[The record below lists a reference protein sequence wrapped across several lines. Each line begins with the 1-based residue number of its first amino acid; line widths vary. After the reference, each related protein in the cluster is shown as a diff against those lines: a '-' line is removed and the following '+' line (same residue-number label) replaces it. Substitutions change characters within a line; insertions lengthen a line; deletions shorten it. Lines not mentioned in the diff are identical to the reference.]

1 MVKQSTK
8 KTKGC
13 VIRETD
19 DKLVMYHNTDN
30 RIIYIRSKN
39 PRHNM
44 WYKDTEQPDQV
55 SKVFSITNLQNNLA
69 GILVASLI
77 ISFSYILLRVTGVI
91 NGW

>member
-19 DKLVMYHNTDN
+19 DKLVMYHDADN

-39 PRHNM
+39 PKHNM

-55 SKVFSITNLQNNLA
+55 SKVFSITNLRNNLGGFLVSA
-69 GILVASLI
+69 LIL
-77 ISFSYILLRVTGVI
+77 SFGYLVLRGLGVI

>member
-13 VIRETD
+13 VIRE
-19 DKLVMYHNTDN
+19 DKDRIVMYYDKDM

-39 PRHNM
+39 PKHNI
-44 WYKDTEQPDQV
+44 WYKDAEQPDQV
-55 SKVFSITNLQNNLA
+55 SKLFSITNLRNNLA
-69 GILVASLI
+69 GFLVAGLI
-77 ISFSYILLRVTGVI
+77 LSFGYLVLRGLGVI